1 MTDELRAVSLGALMA
16 LALCVGLFLHVML
29 TQPSFAAPRHGL
41 RGLKRARARAGG
53 GVFKDV
59 EPLLLWTAARVAPTL
74 SRKRRVELTH
84 AIMIAGEVWGLAPE
98 EMVALGLLCA
108 LVGLALGGC
117 YVALLGGGVL
127 FVLLFGALGFMLPG
141 LQLSA
146 LGTERVRTIQ
156 RRIPHI
162 VDLLVL
168 SLGAGLD
175 FTGAVRQLVERASD
189 PDSDVIEELGVV
201 LEELKLGRTRRQA
214 LAQLAQRAPC
224 DEVRDLVAA
233 TIQSEEQGTPLGA
246 VLETQASTSRQRRSV
261 RAEETAAK
269 AGTAM
274 VLPTTLLF
282 GTLLILIL
290 GPLML
295 KAMAYATEG

>member
-1 MTDELRAVSLGALMA
+1 MSIAALVGV
-16 LALCVGLFLHVML
+16 ALCVGIFLHVMM
-29 TQPSFAAPRHGL
+29 TQPSFDPPRHGL
-41 RGLKRARARAGG
+41 RGLKRARARAGE
-53 GVFKDV
+53 GVFKDL

-74 SRKRRVELTH
+74 SQRRRRELTH

-98 EMVALGLLCA
+98 EMVSLSLLGT

-117 YVALLGGGVL
+117 YVALLGGGAL
-127 FVLLFGALGFMLPG
+127 FVLLFGAFGFMVPG

-146 LGTERVRTIQ
+146 LGSTRVRTIQ

-175 FTGAVRQLVERASD
+175 FTGAVRQVVERASD
-189 PDSDVIEELGVV
+189 PESDVIEELGVV

-214 LAQLAQRAPC
+214 LAQFAQRAPC

-282 GTLLILIL
+282 ATLLILIL

-295 KAMAYATEG
+295 KAMAYSTGG